1 MVECMFCKH
10 KVIGSNPIV
19 SIKIKLQKN
28 SLQVGFEPTTWWL
41 TATCS

>member
-19 SIKIKLQKN
+19 SNILP
-28 SLQVGFEPTTWWL
+28 LQVGFEPTT
-41 TATCS
+41 